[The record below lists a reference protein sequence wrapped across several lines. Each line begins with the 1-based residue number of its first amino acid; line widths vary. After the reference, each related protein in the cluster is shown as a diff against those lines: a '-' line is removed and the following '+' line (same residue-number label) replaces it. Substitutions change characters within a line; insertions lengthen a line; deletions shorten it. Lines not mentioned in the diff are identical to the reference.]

1 MKKIIYI
8 AALFCYFKFNTNL
21 SASETN
27 ISAIKQVEDRT
38 LSFDKYRYFPED
50 TVIRFINKYGKD
62 SLAKLIDKRISNA
75 EEYILKNYD
84 KIKYDNTTLEYILVA
99 GHFKLNIDYK
109 LIDTFNFTGKQLRL
123 YDLSFGNLQET
134 IRIIDAIRAS
144 GRNMIDTLMSQSI
157 ESIRYAVP
165 LYCEKLTLNNEVY
178 YLILDNSKKASV
190 NVQIKDYWIFAELNR
205 RCKDESN
212 GSITY
217 QETLFK
223 ELFPRNNPK
232 AFYLDAFPAI
242 GIRDSSTANSFYQTP
257 KEKELDI
264 FYDKYSP
271 LRMLAYALYAND
283 VNMTN
288 YSDNLIYLLDA
299 QQENG
304 SWSLAKK
311 FNHFNSDPT
320 STIYGFWSLC
330 EFKSKLLNNK

>member
-1 MKKIIYI
+1 MIALATFQYSLAGEKSKNTLNPDTVVSAISNKAIPMLKLFPDDTVARFISKYGTDSLKRLLNNKIVLAQSFINQNKDKLYGDNVINEYI
-8 AALFCYFKFNTNL
+8 SFSKHFNLKVDFNSYDTTKYMESLYQLYGRKGNFVAPMSIAIDSMLKAGLKLSDSFYNKFNDDYAQ
-21 SASETN
+21 SAM
-27 ISAIKQVEDRT
+27 IS
-38 LSFDKYRYFPED
+38 FC
-50 TVIRFINKYGKD
+50 N
-62 SLAKLIDKRISNA
+62 N
-75 EEYILKNYD
+75 
-84 KIKYDNTTLEYILVA
+84 IKYQSQYFEDLYAFSKKQKINDRIKLYWLFSELMHNCAENTDTI
-99 GHFKLNIDYK
+99 KSYK
-109 LIDTFNFTGKQLRL
+109 L
-123 YDLSFGNLQET
+123 
-134 IRIIDAIRAS
+134 
-144 GRNMIDTLMSQSI
+144 
-157 ESIRYAVP
+157 
-165 LYCEKLTLNNEVY
+165 KLF
-178 YLILDNSKKASV
+178 D
-190 NVQIKDYWIFAELNR
+190 D
-205 RCKDESN
+205 
-212 GSITY
+212 
-217 QETLFK
+217 
-223 ELFPRNNPK
+223 LFPRNNPK